1 MYFISNDLMRFNMP
15 IMVSRK
21 GRALFQNW
29 LVLYKNLKHFTCPV
43 CFCFL
48 ISIRGD
54 LKWVK
59 APLTYTTFCVMC
71 ACLGLP
77 TCNCKIIYHHHIS
90 CKLLTV
96 SNVLLHTQVTQD
108 LSGITW
114 RSPNRVTT
122 EFLIWALLGFSMIHD
137 QKAFQVHAR
146 RAAVSSVSEKK
157 CWTFQTS
164 IRIFRILTAF

>member
-48 ISIRGD
+48 ISIRGG
-54 LKWVK
+54 LRWVK

-96 SNVLLHTQVTQD
+96 SNVLLHTRHTRLVRNYLTFTESSYYRVSH
-108 LSGITW
+108 LSSSWILNDTW
-114 RSPNRVTT
+114 SESLPSSCAT
-122 EFLIWALLGFSMIHD
+122 
-137 QKAFQVHAR
+137 R
-146 RAAVSSVSEKK
+146 RRQF
-157 CWTFQTS
+157 C
-164 IRIFRILTAF
+164 